1 MGEWLNILFSAF
13 WCGVAALGFA
23 VLFNTPSRGLPAIFL
38 SAFVAGLIKF
48 TIMLPEVTGGI
59 ILASLA
65 GATAA
70 GFISLPFSHWRHVPP
85 MVISIPSVI
94 PMVPGSLAYKT
105 ILGLLKF
112 IYQTDAEVLTN
123 TVHDGVLTLFII
135 LALSLGVTLPMLL
148 FRIETVKNIRIVKSG
163 RQVS

>member
-38 SAFVAGLIKF
+38 SAFVAGLLKF
-48 TIMLPEVTGGI
+48 TVMLPEVTGGI

-148 FRIETVKNIRIVKSG
+148 FRIETVKNVRIVRTG